1 MKNLCLLLII
11 LCSLVLASGNTFA
24 QWRALYATWDDD
36 VNGTGNM
43 TPSVGVIGN
52 NSFVTLVT
60 RYSSTGVNLM
70 NFMIP
75 YVNADSGLGRV
86 YTYGYGNTVLANL
99 YQTWTDGGFDQVT
112 LLNAKKL
119 VVTPDSM
126 IYVANNDVDHNI
138 LVFKFDGDT
147 IQVVPTTP
155 GGSVYPR
162 QQTGTNQLFALAVD
176 GNGYVYACN
185 DTSIDVTDDIKIY
198 PPLAQWTASH
208 MDSPVR
214 TIDLPNGVYK
224 GIITTPDGGSLFV
237 SDYGNRRIMK
247 YTGSPATGYTLVPG
261 FTFQLGAADT
271 IPGSAQIP
279 SVVGLGYLP
288 SKNILF
294 VACHVWG
301 LYTGFS
307 ATYGYGRAYLL
318 DPGTGDLISSDSS
331 VSMIDFAAW
340 NRLHCGES
348 LFRGNDGRTPGIAAG
363 YTSNFD
369 LGFDENGDL
378 YTACLYGWSIEK
390 WHYEGTLPTVTDV
403 RTVDRETPGAFLL
416 AQNYPNP
423 FNPKTRIE
431 FALTEAGFVTLTV
444 HDVLGREIT
453 TLVREA
459 LTPGSYSV
467 DFHAEALASGV
478 YLCRLQQG
486 GSARSISMV
495 LAK

>member
-1 MKNLCLLLII
+1 
-11 LCSLVLASGNTFA
+11 
-24 QWRALYATWDDD
+24 
-36 VNGTGNM
+36 
-43 TPSVGVIGN
+43 
-52 NSFVTLVT
+52 
-60 RYSSTGVNLM
+60 
-70 NFMIP
+70 
-75 YVNADSGLGRV
+75 
-86 YTYGYGNTVLANL
+86 
-99 YQTWTDGGFDQVT
+99 
-112 LLNAKKL
+112 
-119 VVTPDSM
+119 
-126 IYVANNDVDHNI
+126 
-138 LVFKFDGDT
+138 
-147 IQVVPTTP
+147 
-155 GGSVYPR
+155 
-162 QQTGTNQLFALAVD
+162 
-176 GNGYVYACN
+176 
-185 DTSIDVTDDIKIY
+185 
-198 PPLAQWTASH
+198 

-340 NRLHCGES
+340 NRLYCGES

-423 FNPKTRIE
+423 FNPKT
-431 FALTEAGFVTLTV
+431 TV
-444 HDVLGREIT
+444 RFDLPQPGRVELAVFDLGGRKVA
-453 TLVREA
+453 TLVNDQLPAGHHTVTWLGQDDTGRRM
-459 LTPGSYSV
+459 
-467 DFHAEALASGV
+467 ASGTYV
-478 YLCRLQQG
+478 YRLQANG
-486 GSARSISMV
+486 EV
-495 LAK
+495 LTRKMMLVK